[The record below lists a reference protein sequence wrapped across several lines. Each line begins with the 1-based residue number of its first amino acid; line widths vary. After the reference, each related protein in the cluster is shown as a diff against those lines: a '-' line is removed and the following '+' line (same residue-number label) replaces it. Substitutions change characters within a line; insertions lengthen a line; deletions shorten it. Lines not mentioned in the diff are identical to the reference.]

1 MNNIITVFLLL
12 PPLAIFLHYT
22 GGEGHTDMR
31 STGELEC
38 LGTAVVTSLAG
49 HYYYCYS
56 TIIIMADK
64 LVVGWFRLDEDD
76 NNNKK

>member
-31 STGELEC
+31 STGEC

-49 HYYYCYS
+49 HCYYWYS
-56 TIIIMADK
+56 TIITIMADK

>member
-1 MNNIITVFLLL
+1 
-12 PPLAIFLHYT
+12 
-22 GGEGHTDMR
+22 MR
-31 STGELEC
+31 STDEC

-56 TIIIMADK
+56 TIIMADK